1 MRLWVANA
9 PRRYRHPAT
18 GLVAMS
24 PFDLSAEPSSCVG
37 FAPASDSSDVKWIR
51 ADGPAYLRPP
61 SSKATATGAGE
72 GENAPIVTALTLACT
87 VLAIF
92 DLFLLASGF

>member
-24 PFDLSAEPSSCVG
+24 PFDLSAKPSSCVG
-37 FAPASDSSDVKWIR
+37 SAPASESSDVKWIR
-51 ADGPAYLRPP
+51 ADGPAYLPP
-61 SSKATATGAGE
+61 PISKSTATERSEPG
-72 GENAPIVTALTLACT
+72 NALIVTVLPLACT